1 MMIRVAVR
9 VIFTRFGGTG
19 PLKYKLLTVFQPQF
33 VLSDFVLRFEQSFTK
48 IPLMKNITLALF
60 ASLLVLS
67 SCSGLKVT
75 QHYDEEIDFT
85 QHKSFFLMPP
95 DPFIDLYINQ
105 YDKELLLRS
114 IADEL
119 KARGYKQNEA
129 TGDLAVNIFLVM
141 NDKTGFTNY
150 NNYYHLSGYR
160 FVYTWGYGSGAF
172 YQYTIKKGTLI
183 IDVFDNRSKKLAWQ
197 VVGIGTVEEDP
208 LKRTKN
214 IPHVIQKM
222 FYKYPVKK
230 K

>member
-1 MMIRVAVR
+1 MR
-9 VIFTRFGGTG
+9 
-19 PLKYKLLTVFQPQF
+19 
-33 VLSDFVLRFEQSFTK
+33 
-48 IPLMKNITLALF
+48 NITLTLMVI
-60 ASLLVLS
+60 LLVLS

-85 QHKSFFLMPP
+85 QHKTFFILPP
-95 DPFIDLYINQ
+95 DPFIDIHVNR

-114 IADEL
+114 IADEM

-129 TGDLAVNIFLVM
+129 TGDLAVNMFLIM

-160 FVYTWGYGSGAF
+160 FVYTWGYGYGTGGY

-183 IDVFDNRSKKLAWQ
+183 IDVFDNRSNKLAWQ
-197 VVGIGTVEEDP
+197 GVGIGTVEEDQ
-208 LKRTKN
+208 RRREKN
-214 IPHVIQKM
+214 IPHVIQKI

>member
-1 MMIRVAVR
+1 MRNPIIAVL
-9 VIFTRFGGTG
+9 T
-19 PLKYKLLTVFQPQF
+19 LLF
-33 VLSDFVLRFEQSFTK
+33 VLSSR
-48 IPLMKNITLALF
+48 
-60 ASLLVLS
+60 
-67 SCSGLKVT
+67 SGLKVA

-85 QHKSFFLMPP
+85 KHKSFFIMPP
-95 DPFIDLYINQ
+95 DPFVDLHVNK
-105 YDKELLLRS
+105 YDKELLLHY
-114 IADEL
+114 IADEM

-129 TGDLAVNIFLVM
+129 TGDLVVNMSLIM

-150 NNYYHLSGYR
+150 NQYYHMSGYR
-160 FVYTWGYGSGAF
+160 FVYTWGYGYSGGY

-197 VVGIGTVEEDP
+197 AIGNGSVEEDDI
-208 LKRTKN
+208 KRSKN